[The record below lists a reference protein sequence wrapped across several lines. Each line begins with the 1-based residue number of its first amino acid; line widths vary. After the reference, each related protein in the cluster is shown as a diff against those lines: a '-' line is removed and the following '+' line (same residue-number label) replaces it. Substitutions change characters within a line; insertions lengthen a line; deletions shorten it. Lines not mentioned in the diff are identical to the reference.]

1 MVICLFFFLS
11 FFNRKEVDCFIF
23 IVKVYKYKI
32 DFGRDEGSREWG
44 LFYVGKNKIVTL
56 TTRVNAH
63 DSSHGWWCNWK
74 ICDVIILCLQNSG
87 SFSNNYRYQ
96 KNWLFFYQK
105 IDCKLE
111 FSMAGIFLVNCKNH
125 NNFEEFRLE

>member
-32 DFGRDEGSREWG
+32 DFGRDGGVESRG

-63 DSSHGWWCNWK
+63 DSSHG
-74 ICDVIILCLQNSG
+74 
-87 SFSNNYRYQ
+87 
-96 KNWLFFYQK
+96 
-105 IDCKLE
+105 
-111 FSMAGIFLVNCKNH
+111 
-125 NNFEEFRLE
+125 